1 MLRYSLLILMALLF
15 FGLIAGAA
23 LTDGGNPL
31 PATEQVSSP
40 EASVLE
46 GTDNQ
51 YATFALLVLL
61 VVGSLGGMGTG
72 LAVLFWFLNRGVT
85 RIQTEEDKPFDFS
98 LTATEG
104 NTAGALIQNNAFA
117 IVVMIAL
124 LLIVLVVTLTILSG
138 ALA

>member
-15 FGLIAGAA
+15 LGLIAGAA
-23 LTDGGNPL
+23 LTDGGSPL
-31 PATEQVSSP
+31 PAAEQVTNP
-40 EASVLE
+40 EASVLV

-72 LAVLFWFLNRGVT
+72 IAVLFWFLNRGVT
-85 RIQTEEDKPFDFS
+85 KTQAEANEPFDFS

-104 NTAGALIQNNAFA
+104 NSAGALLQNNAFA
-117 IVVMIAL
+117 IVVTIAL
-124 LLIVLVVTLTILSG
+124 LLIVLVVALTILSG